1 MILLQLAGIL
11 AAKNDGAQWYN
22 AYLLGILAVLGLASF
37 LVLAK
42 KADLST
48 PSYVNVDA
56 NSGNAIEAKK
66 PSLRD
71 LPGLLVLA

>member
-37 LVLAK
+37 LVL
-42 KADLST
+42 ST